1 MAPLPDKAAAIAEAY
16 RRGLLPASMAADY
29 EAAARSG
36 VVNDPY
42 AASRGQ
48 ARGQPVTGYLTTAA
62 RAVPGVTDLGA
73 AWSAALRS
81 ADDLAHGRP
90 ADFGSRWNQ
99 ARAQQQ
105 GVIDQFR
112 SDHPIAA
119 NNAAALGAL
128 APAAAALPI
137 GMAPAAARLAAP
149 AAGQG
154 LGAVAGRVATG
165 AARNAFTGGA
175 IGAAYGFGQAGTL
188 AERTANANRGVLPGA
203 LAGVAI
209 PGAVAAATGLVS
221 GGRALASGLASGS
234 TADAGSAAL
243 GGAPPGSREALIVA
257 FNRAVANH
265 GLAPLGQSLP
275 DNVGAGHEAT
285 AYLGRQTANAYDRAA
300 RAVTGFTKDPK
311 LIADTQIRARM
322 LPDDEFS
329 NIHFKNVLRQTIAQ
343 PINMGG
349 MTGEDILNMHSQLSE
364 MADELKR
371 QGWPAEPVGRVFDGL
386 NDDIANAVDRQNP
399 GYGALKRAADE
410 AAAVHLRMA
419 RASQMANDNGGVFS
433 PGEMREVLRQEDAR
447 QGYVSTANTVMPLW
461 VLTNHAG
468 YMQYSPTA
476 EKIANF
482 IARTPADYFR
492 AQMFDSPSYINGPL
506 QRNPGGSDPNGA
518 SSLRPFNTLGP
529 DSVGLN
535 TIGPAGVTAGSYPTS
550 QTGQPDQN

>member
-1 MAPLPDKAAAIAEAY
+1 
-16 RRGLLPASMAADY
+16 
-29 EAAARSG
+29 
-36 VVNDPY
+36 VNDPY
-42 AASRGQ
+42 AAARGQ

-81 ADDLAHGRP
+81 ADDIAHGHP
-90 ADFGSRWNQ
+90 ANFGSRWTE

-119 NNAAALGAL
+119 NNAAALGAV

-175 IGAAYGFGQAGTL
+175 IGAAYGFGQGGTL

-203 LAGVAI
+203 LAGVAV
-209 PGAVAAATGLVS
+209 PGAVAAARGLVS
-221 GGRALASGLASGS
+221 GGRALASGLAAGS
-234 TADAGSAAL
+234 TADASSAAML
-243 GGAPPGSREALIVA
+243 EA

-265 GLAPLGQSLP
+265 GLAPLGQTLP
-275 DNVGAGHEAT
+275 DNIGAGHEAT

-311 LIADTQIRARM
+311 LIADTQTRAKM
-322 LPDDEFS
+322 LLDDKFS
-329 NIHFKNVLRQTIAQ
+329 NIHFQNVLRQTVAQ

-349 MTGEDILNMHSQLSE
+349 MTGEDILNMHSLVSE

-371 QGWPAEPVGRVFDGL
+371 QGSLSEPVGRVFDGL

-399 GYGALKRAADE
+399 GYGRLKRAADE

-419 RASQMANDNGGVFS
+419 RASQLASDNGGVFT
-433 PGEMREVLRQEDAR
+433 PAQMHAALDLENGR
-447 QGYVSTANTVMPLW
+447 QGNVATASTVVPLRF
-461 VLTNHAG
+461 LTTHAG
-468 YMQYSPTA
+468 YLLNSLAPGDVGT
-476 EKIANF
+476 F
-482 IARTPADYFR
+482 IARTPADYYRSQLYQSAAPLF
-492 AQMFDSPSYINGPL
+492 GPL
-506 QRNPGGSDPNGA
+506 KTRLDGGDPN
-518 SSLRPFNTLGP
+518 SL
-529 DSVGLN
+529 GLN
-535 TIGPAGVTAGSYPTS
+535 TIGPAGVAAGSNSTS